1 MNPIISTARLWT
13 VMLLSI
19 IMLFSFPA
27 PFVDEDRG
35 SAAGADSLAEAFNLS
50 HPKETYQKPAIR
62 AHFPILVKMVAVSNT
77 IPVFSLPSV
86 LIISSYPRPSLLFLP
101 IIYIIYKRLY
111 LKPIK
116 FTSRFVVYY
125 A

>member
-1 MNPIISTARLWT
+1 MNSIISAVRLWI

-27 PFVDEDRG
+27 PFFDEARQI
-35 SAAGADSLAEAFNLS
+35 AAGADALAESFSLS

-62 AHFPILVKMVAVSNT
+62 AQSHGLVKMIAAAKVLPFFAVL
-77 IPVFSLPSV
+77 PVLMLWSC
-86 LIISSYPRPSLLFLP
+86 PRPSLPFLP
-101 IIYIIYKRLY
+101 IINIIYKRIY
-111 LKPIK
+111 LKPLK
-116 FTSRFVVYY
+116 FTSRFVVC